1 MAKVLEGALVLTPMP
16 IPTVGPDLTKAI
28 DDIAL
33 LGILIMGAWN
43 TAKISRVGKTAN
55 AIHTLSNSAMGAQ
68 LQQKVDLLK
77 ALSVFAHAAQPSN
90 DASEAA
96 ADAVD
101 IRVKAAEKELQDHL
115 LRQALV
121 DAEAREN

>member
-1 MAKVLEGALVLTPMP
+1 MP

-77 ALSVFAHAAQPSN
+77 ALAVFAHRFADIGN
-90 DASEAA
+90 DADKAA
-96 ADAVD
+96 ATALDV
-101 IRVKAAEKELQDHL
+101 RVRSAEKDLQDHL
-115 LRQALV
+115 VRQALV